1 MYNIKNENKAE
12 QKTVTLH
19 LGASGSIFSVQELN
33 SRTCSRMLSTSE
45 VSVLILVK
53 SRPGRTTVRST
64 TTLALIRRR
73 RSCDDLSAK
82 LFRGLKSEIYI
93 LFN

>member
-1 MYNIKNENKAE
+1 
-12 QKTVTLH
+12 
-19 LGASGSIFSVQELN
+19 
-33 SRTCSRMLSTSE
+33 MLSTSE

-53 SRPGRTTVRST
+53 SRPGMITERST

-73 RSCDDLSAK
+73 HSCNDLSAK
-82 LFRGLKSEIYI
+82 LFGGLKSEMYI